1 MAGAAR
7 HAGVDGAGVGGGAGV
22 AGHTLGAARLVG
34 VEAARASHLVQEPAP
49 SEAEQWPSVHVW
61 QVVEPASAKEPFV
74 QIWQLPWLHWSPLLE
89 AKPAAHLVHWK
100 PPESE

>member
-1 MAGAAR
+1 LPGN
-7 HAGVDGAGVGGGAGV
+7 VGGA
-22 AGHTLGAARLVG
+22 LVG

-49 SEAEQWPSVHVW
+49 SEAEQWPSAHVW

-89 AKPAAHLVHWK
+89 AKPAAHVVHW
-100 PPESE
+100 